1 MYSRIIKHPKDKSF
15 FLFGPRGTGK
25 TTWLKANFKSAIYLD
40 LLDAELF
47 NDLLARPDR
56 LKKIIPP
63 GFRDWVILD
72 EVQRVPLLLH
82 EVHRL
87 IEDSHF
93 KFILTGSS
101 ARKLKQKEINL
112 LAGRALTYHMYP
124 LTALELKSD
133 FNIQHSLKWGHLP
146 STFSEADP
154 KKYLESY
161 ISTYLRE
168 EIQNEGLTRNLG
180 AFSRFLETASFS
192 QGAVLNISSVAQDS
206 GINRKVVENYFSIL
220 EDLMIAHRVPIF
232 TKKAKRKIIAH
243 PKFYFFDAGVYR
255 AIRPKGPYDL
265 PEETDGAAIET
276 LIFQELRAI
285 NSYLD
290 LGYEIFYW
298 RTVDQ
303 VEVDLIMYGENGLKA
318 IEIKRTSKLNQ
329 RDFHGLKSFSKDYPM
344 AKCYLLYGGDRK
356 LFENNI
362 EVIPIEEFLKNIDYY
377 LK

>member
-63 GFRDWVILD
+63 GFSDWIILD

-101 ARKLKQKEINL
+101 ARKLKQKEVNL

-124 LTALELKSD
+124 LTAMELKSD

-206 GINRKVVENYFSIL
+206 EISRKVVENYFSIL
-220 EDLMIAHRVPIF
+220 EDLMIAQRVPVF

-318 IEIKRTSKLNQ
+318 IEIKRTSKLNSK
-329 RDFHGLKSFSKDYPM
+329 DFHGLKSFSKDYPL

-362 EVIPIEEFLKNIDYY
+362 EVIPIEEFLKNIDSY